1 MPIEPPLASLHRTA
15 CGSLQALIKRVRP
28 LHLSAL
34 VDSKPHD
41 SGILKKPMKRIVTAV
56 ALILVVFSLIFFGQ
70 LWMITLFSAIL
81 AELAAYEYL
90 KLAAIGAEAHGAR
103 LRIPVWWMMIGTA
116 LAFVVTLPNFPVEAQ
131 LPVLSA
137 LTLALF
143 AWNGLR
149 APLIQVLPDTAQ
161 GLFGLVYIAYP
172 LTLMPL
178 LWKQED
184 GIALVLFL
192 MVCVWAGD
200 IAALYIGRAFGKKK
214 LAPRLSPGK
223 TWVGA
228 IASIAGSVLAA
239 ALVVF
244 IADTLTAHGNTL
256 LHISQPI
263 WQSLVLA
270 AILNIAAQL
279 GDLLES
285 AIKRGAGVKDSGT
298 LLPGHGGILDR
309 IDALLLATP
318 VLWFILLFK
327 DYFGLGRF

>member
-1 MPIEPPLASLHRTA
+1 
-15 CGSLQALIKRVRP
+15 
-28 LHLSAL
+28 
-34 VDSKPHD
+34 
-41 SGILKKPMKRIVTAV
+41 MKRILTATV
-56 ALILVVFSLIFFGQ
+56 LILAVLALIFFGNIW
-70 LWMITLFSAIL
+70 LMTLFSVIV

-90 KLAAIGAEAHGAR
+90 KLAAVGAHAHDAK
-103 LRIPVWWMMIGTA
+103 LRIPVWWMALGTA
-116 LAFVVTLPNFPVEAQ
+116 LAFVVTLPDFPVEAQ

-143 AWNGLR
+143 AWNGFR
-149 APLIQVLPDTAQ
+149 SPLMQVLPDTAQ
-161 GLFGLVYIAYP
+161 GLFGLIYIAYP
-172 LTLMPL
+172 LTLIPL

-192 MVCVWAGD
+192 LVCVWAGD
-200 IAALYIGRAFGKKK
+200 IAALYIGRAFGKRK

-223 TWVGA
+223 TWIGSF
-228 IASIAGSVLAA
+228 ASIFGSVLVAGL
-239 ALVVF
+239 LVY
-244 IADTLTAHGNTL
+244 ISDTLTARGNTL
-256 LHISQPI
+256 LHISEPL
-263 WQSLVLA
+263 WQSLILA

-318 VLWFILLFK
+318 VLWFILLLK

>member
-1 MPIEPPLASLHRTA
+1 
-15 CGSLQALIKRVRP
+15 
-28 LHLSAL
+28 
-34 VDSKPHD
+34 
-41 SGILKKPMKRIVTAV
+41 MKRILTATV
-56 ALILVVFSLIFFGQ
+56 LILAVFALIFFGNIW
-70 LWMITLFSAIL
+70 LMTLFWL
-81 AELAAYEYL
+81 LVAELATYEYL
-90 KLAAIGAEAHGAR
+90 KLAAVGAEAHGVK
-103 LRIPVWWMMIGTA
+103 LRIPVWWMALGTA

-143 AWNGLR
+143 AWNGFR

-161 GLFGLVYIAYP
+161 GLFGLIYIAYP
-172 LTLMPL
+172 LTLIPL
-178 LWKQED
+178 LWKSED
-184 GIALVLFL
+184 GPALVLFL

-200 IAALYIGRAFGKKK
+200 IAALYIGRAFGKRK

-223 TWVGA
+223 TWVGS
-228 IASIAGSVLAA
+228 IASIFGSMLAA
-239 ALVVF
+239 GLVIF
-244 IADTLTAHGNTL
+244 IAYTLTARGNTL
-256 LHISQPI
+256 LHISEPV

-298 LLPGHGGILDR
+298 MLPGHGGILDR
-309 IDALLLATP
+309 IDALLLAAP
-318 VLWFILLFK
+318 VLWFVLLLK